1 MSFVSVIVSGTMR
14 RNTVSNSASES
25 ALVPTSNPP
34 PRSLFSEARAVVAA
48 QTEIERHQQQQRTD
62 LIRRRLEHIVNRSP
76 GSGISAYA
84 TPLPPVAMASDL
96 PVVPFV
102 TATFA
107 PIVATALPDNFVT
120 NLVTENEKLRKE
132 SKKKDADRL
141 RIVIS
146 GRGSTAEYCETSMA
160 NGSTSPDG
168 LQWVVLFNQSDDDDT
183 DSTFPNFIM
192 DTNKKGLELRLGGVV
207 VFPFNVARFYIS
219 LEEGK
224 VAFER
229 SRETPQMG
237 RVRFEIDN
245 NGSNIVAAV
254 FGRFGPIG
262 YDQYQNLYTTTS
274 TTPGTGECST
284 YNMETVLMLTRLC
297 LKIDKVVFNKSKISG
312 ILSL

>member
-1 MSFVSVIVSGTMR
+1 M
-14 RNTVSNSASES
+14 
-25 ALVPTSNPP
+25 
-34 PRSLFSEARAVVAA
+34 
-48 QTEIERHQQQQRTD
+48 
-62 LIRRRLEHIVNRSP
+62 
-76 GSGISAYA
+76 
-84 TPLPPVAMASDL
+84 
-96 PVVPFV
+96 
-102 TATFA
+102 
-107 PIVATALPDNFVT
+107 T
-120 NLVTENEKLRKE
+120 N
-132 SKKKDADRL
+132 D
-141 RIVIS
+141 
-146 GRGSTAEYCETSMA
+146 STL
-160 NGSTSPDG
+160 NSPDG

-192 DTNKKGLELRLGGVV
+192 DTKKELELRLGEVV
-207 VFPFNVARFYIS
+207 VFPFNAARLYIS
-219 LEEGK
+219 LEEGN